1 MINNLETNKRFWG
14 LLKHAKADSTG
25 VHPLKN
31 NGTLISEPQEK
42 ASLLNSYFYSV
53 FTREPPLT
61 LKQHCLNS
69 MQENSYCYPTMP
81 EITVTSEGIV
91 NFLKNLKTNKASG
104 PDNLAPTLL
113 KELSTEIAPI
123 LQKIFAKS
131 LHSHI
136 VPNDWKKARISPIFK
151 KGDKDRPENYRP
163 SSLTCVCS
171 KILENIATS
180 CIMSHL
186 EAKISSILYNMVSA
200 RTGPAKLSS

>member
-1 MINNLETNKRFWG
+1 
-14 LLKHAKADSTG
+14 
-25 VHPLKN
+25 
-31 NGTLISEPQEK
+31 
-42 ASLLNSYFYSV
+42 
-53 FTREPPLT
+53 
-61 LKQHCLNS
+61 
-69 MQENSYCYPTMP
+69 MP

-91 NFLKNLKTNKASG
+91 KLLKNLKTNKASG

-163 SSLTCVCS
+163 ISLTCVCN
-171 KILENIATS
+171 KILEHFATN
-180 CIMSHL
+180 CITSHL
-186 EAKISSILYNMVSA
+186 EANDILYSLQHGFRKN
-200 RTGPAKLSS
+200 TGPGKLRVITIPLVSQILFIFFTPLTPGH